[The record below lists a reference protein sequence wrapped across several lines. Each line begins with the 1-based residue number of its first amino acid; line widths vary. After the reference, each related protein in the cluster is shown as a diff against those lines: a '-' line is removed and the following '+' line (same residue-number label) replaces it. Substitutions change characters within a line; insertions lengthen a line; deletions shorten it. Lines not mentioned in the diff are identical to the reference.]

1 MNRLNTW
8 NMINSTKEPVNILKS
23 IDTSS
28 LVDRAEKSIIDYIK
42 VNKLKVGD
50 ILPKELELTEKLG
63 VSRTVVRE
71 ALLRLKSIGLIE
83 SKKHKGAVITNPD
96 ILGSFK
102 KIFHPSFLDTSTLTD
117 LFEMRLALEVGIA
130 DFIINKITD
139 KDIEELEEM
148 TKTIVSGDTALPW
161 SIEDEKKFHGKLYE
175 ISGNGMLLELQE
187 MLIPIFQYVHQ
198 SGILEKPIFQ
208 GEFISHKELVEV
220 LKMRDADAYRKAIR
234 IHLNNHF
241 ARILS

>member
-1 MNRLNTW
+1 
-8 NMINSTKEPVNILKS
+8 MINSTKEPVNVLKS